1 MMTTTSRR
9 KSASNVASLILKM
22 GRDISYDPYPT
33 SQDGEKT
40 MIPPFTEALADLLAK
55 YCDHPIEDLIVAME
69 RALEG
74 LHDDE
79 KFQTSERRDDG
90 GTARDA

>member
-1 MMTTTSRR
+1 M
-9 KSASNVASLILKM
+9 
-22 GRDISYDPYPT
+22 
-33 SQDGEKT
+33 
-40 MIPPFTEALADLLAK
+40 PPFTEALADLLAK

-79 KFQTSERRDDG
+79 KFQASKQPEGNGR
-90 GTARDA
+90 